1 MECSVRISL
10 NFTKCTIIVDNFK
23 KNNRKRIPST
33 HTAQDMKMYVPQKQ
47 HKHSL
52 LLIRMRLNGIVVS
65 TGKYYFVM
73 NLLKWALS
81 VFVDTEVIIT
91 DDLNS
96 FVVSFL
102 VGCSAV
108 ILRPERRK
116 ISSFEMCN
124 QLTGYILLS
133 LFLTII
139 HLLPRCH
146 YSHTSSFA

>member
-1 MECSVRISL
+1 
-10 NFTKCTIIVDNFK
+10 
-23 KNNRKRIPST
+23 
-33 HTAQDMKMYVPQKQ
+33 MKMYVPQKQ
-47 HKHSL
+47 QKHSL

-102 VGCSAV
+102 VG
-108 ILRPERRK
+108 
-116 ISSFEMCN
+116 
-124 QLTGYILLS
+124 
-133 LFLTII
+133 
-139 HLLPRCH
+139 
-146 YSHTSSFA
+146 